1 MRKAERKKY
10 RIIILVVAI
19 ISFIL
24 GRCSVSDSSEEAVNT
39 EVDDTTEVVDSTSTS
54 EDATQPQETT
64 EEEIENT
71 EIDEAD
77 PSKPLDSKTAIEIL
91 NRKPDPKWDN
101 FIVGDEDAVAQPLET
116 YFTGSRS
123 KTFNDSNHVQLAA
136 AEKMGIK
143 PISNMSEAWNLSRPV
158 KLIAS
163 CEEYYLDE
171 LTHSYPFLVPE
182 AEKLLK
188 EIGARFNQLLWE
200 RGQSKYRIKVTSV
213 LRTSENIK
221 ELMKSNTNAIATSTH
236 QYATTF
242 DISYSKFIQDSA
254 ENPRTFADLSA
265 LLSEVIQDFHSKG
278 RCYVKYEAKQS
289 CFHLTVRPQ

>member
-1 MRKAERKKY
+1 MRRAERKKY

-19 ISFIL
+19 ASFIL
-24 GRCSVSDSSEEAVNT
+24 GRCSVGDNSEDIVNSDV
-39 EVDDTTEVVDSTSTS
+39 VDNTEVVDSATIS
-54 EDATQPQETT
+54 EDVTQAKETT
-64 EEEIENT
+64 EVVKETAEV
-71 EIDEAD
+71 D

-101 FIVGDEDAVAQPLET
+101 FITSNDDAVAQPLET
-116 YFTGSRS
+116 HFTGSRS
-123 KTFNDSNHVQLAA
+123 KIFNDSNHVQLAA

-143 PISNMSEAWNLSRPV
+143 PITNMSDAWNLSRPV

-200 RGQSKYRIKVTSV
+200 RGKSKYRIKVTSV

-242 DISYSKFIQDSA
+242 DISYSKFIQDST

-265 LLSEVIQDFHSKG
+265 LLSEVIYEFHTKG

-289 CFHLTVRPQ
+289 CFHLTVRP